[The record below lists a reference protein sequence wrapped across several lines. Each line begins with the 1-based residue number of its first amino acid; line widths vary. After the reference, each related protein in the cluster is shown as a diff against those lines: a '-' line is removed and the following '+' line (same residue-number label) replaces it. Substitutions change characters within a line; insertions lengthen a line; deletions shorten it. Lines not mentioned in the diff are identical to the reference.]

1 MKNKYLLE
9 IEDELSILKNKLN
22 QHPIYR
28 KIKTIEGL
36 RVFMEH
42 HVYASWDSMSLLKN
56 LQKSLSNNTIY
67 WVNSKHKIAT
77 RYINELMLEEE
88 SDLDPDGNPIS
99 HFELYLE
106 SMEEVGANT
115 DDIKKF
121 INAINTGNG
130 INFAIRKTQ
139 LPKHIS
145 DFLNTTFDIIKSD
158 SGPKVASSIY
168 FARENLIPVIFPG
181 FIESLKDIDIDKF
194 KLFKFYLDR
203 HIFLDSGT
211 HSDWSRET
219 LISIC
224 GNNKEKWSD
233 ARKSALDSVYA
244 RIKLWD
250 GINDAIDD

>member
-1 MKNKYLLE
+1 MENKYLLD
-9 IEDELSILKNKLN
+9 IEKELSTLKIKLN
-22 QHPIYR
+22 EHPIYE
-28 KIKTIEGL
+28 KINTIEGL
-36 RVFMEH
+36 RIFMEH

-56 LQKSLSNNTIY
+56 LQKSLSSNTIY
-67 WVNSKHKIAT
+67 WINSKHKIAT

-88 SDLDPDGNPIS
+88 SDMDPDGNPIS
-99 HFELYLE
+99 HFELYLK

-115 DDIKKF
+115 TDIKKF
-121 INAINTGNG
+121 LNAINTGNG
-130 INFAIRKTQ
+130 INFAINKVS

-158 SGPKVASSIY
+158 SSPKVASSVY

-181 FIESLKDIDIDKF
+181 FLDSLKNIDINKF
-194 KLFKFYLDR
+194 RLFRFYLDR

-211 HSDWSRET
+211 HSKWSRET

-224 GNNKEKWSD
+224 GNNKEKWKE
-233 ARKSALDSVYA
+233 ARKSALDSIYA

-250 GINDAIDD
+250 GITDSI